1 MRISTEKKK
10 RWAMRAMTLAVLG
23 LWLCAGAGAQSTGK
37 PAQGPAVQLHDVT
50 DEIGRTVKLPAA
62 PQRIISLAPSITET
76 IYALGLQDHL
86 VGDTDFCDYP
96 ADAQKKPRVGGAIN
110 PSLEVIASLH
120 PDVVLVKRDFNR
132 LETVRALE
140 SLGIQTYVL
149 DPQTV
154 EQIVTST
161 QRLGEVLGDAE
172 AGKALAADL
181 QQRLDTLQAKLS
193 ATPPSRVL
201 FVVWTDPLISV
212 GKETFVADALKR
224 AGAQSIVD
232 STQSWPHMNLEE
244 VVKLQP
250 EYLVFAPEHAESAA
264 KDIEALSNLPGW
276 RMLTAVHD
284 RHYAVVSEAVIRPA
298 PRIVDAIE
306 GLAHQLHPAAF
317 QDAGTPAK
325 ETPAQVPAS
334 TTRPNAVHSEACRES
349 SCDL

>member
-1 MRISTEKKK
+1 
-10 RWAMRAMTLAVLG
+10 MRAMAFAALA
-23 LWLCAGAGAQSTGK
+23 LWVSAGAMAQGAGK
-37 PAQGPAVQLHDVT
+37 PAQAPAAPLHEVT
-50 DEIGRTVKLPAA
+50 DEIGRTVKLPPM
-62 PQRIISLAPSITET
+62 PQRIISLAPSVTET

-96 ADAQKKPRVGGAIN
+96 PDAQKKTRVGGAIN
-110 PSLEVIASLH
+110 PSLEIIASLH

-140 SLGIQTYVL
+140 TLGIQTYVV
-149 DPQTV
+149 DPQSV
-154 EQIVTST
+154 EQILSST

-181 QQRLDTLQAKLS
+181 QQRLDALQAKLS

-212 GKETFVADALKR
+212 GKETFVADALR
-224 AGAQSIVD
+224 RSGAQSIVD

-264 KDIEALSNLPGW
+264 KDMDALSSLPGW
-276 RMLTAVHD
+276 RLLTAVHD
-284 RHYAVVSEAVIRPA
+284 RRYAVVSEAVIRPA

-317 QDAGTPAK
+317 QDAGAPAK
-325 ETPAQVPAS
+325 EAPAQVPAS

-349 SCDL
+349 RCDL